1 MTLLDEGT
9 KMLEEGDLDGA
20 RGKYKQSLDVK
31 PTSGGWFNLGVSM
44 SSRVLYNRDTDGY
57 RSASTI

>member
-1 MTLLDEGT
+1 
-9 KMLEEGDLDGA
+9 MLEEGDLDGA